1 MINVISGL
9 NHLAQG
15 WFDLFVANTI
25 QMTIIFLLVF
35 MISSISKKKSAVF
48 LYSLWSLFLLKAL
61 FVPGLQISFF
71 KTPNMMNYYAFN
83 EQLSAITYTSP
94 ITSNSGLFFQFSLPQ
109 ILFIIWLIGFITL
122 VFLFIRNERLFNS
135 SLSQAMPMQI
145 DDLLEKL
152 QCKMELNRSVRVFT
166 SPNVPAPFTRGLR
179 KPVIY
184 LPERSREWSSHQLNH
199 ILSHELAH
207 IKRKDIL
214 FISFQNIINIIYF
227 FNPLVWIA
235 NHQINFQREKICDDI
250 AVSLLD
256 ENPSNYGRTLMDNLE
271 SFLVNKRIPLIAN
284 GFFFSKKTI
293 IKRFEY
299 LFTRGK
305 EIKMKLS
312 TLQKGL
318 IAGLVLIVV
327 ILSCNNQS
335 NDSPI
340 TSVDKSISEK
350 APVEITADEKAK
362 FIPYDTPPE
371 PIGGFAAI
379 QKNVIY
385 PEADQEAGHEGTVIV
400 QAFLDE
406 NGDVTEAVVLKSPG
420 LEGLNNA
427 AIDAIKKTKFKPAMQ
442 KEKPVGVYISVPVV
456 FKLDKNNDIK

>member
-1 MINVISGL
+1 MTNVISGL
-9 NHLAQG
+9 NHLAQE
-15 WFDLFVANTI
+15 WFDIFVANTI
-25 QMTIIFLLVF
+25 QMTLIFLLVF
-35 MISSISKKKSAVF
+35 IIFSISRKKPAVF

-94 ITSNSGLFFQFSLPQ
+94 ITTNSGLFFQFSLPQ
-109 ILFIIWLIGFITL
+109 ILFIIWVIGFITL

-135 SLSQAMPMQI
+135 SLSQAKPLQI

-152 QCKMELNRSVRVFT
+152 QCKLELNRSIRVFT
-166 SPNVPAPFTRGLR
+166 SPDVPAPFTRGLR

-184 LPERSREWSSHQLNH
+184 LPERAIKWSSNQLNH

-207 IKRKDIL
+207 VKRKDIL

-250 AVSLLD
+250 AVSLLA

-271 SFLVNKRIPLIAN
+271 SFLVHKRIPLIAN
-284 GFFFSKKTI
+284 GLFFSKKTI

-299 LFTRGK
+299 LLKRGK

-335 NDSPI
+335 NDGPI
-340 TSVDKSISEK
+340 SSVDKSISETVL
-350 APVEITADEKAK
+350 VEMTADQKAKIK
-362 FIPYDTPPE
+362 FIPYDVPPS

-385 PEADQEAGHEGTVIV
+385 PQADQEAGHEGTVIV
-400 QAFLDE
+400 QAYIDE
-406 NGDVTEAVVLKSPG
+406 NGNITKAVVQRTSGFEGLDKAG
-420 LEGLNNA
+420 LE
-427 AIDAIKKTKFKPAMQ
+427 AIQKTKFTPAMQ
-442 KEKPVGVYISVPVV
+442 KDKPVGVFISIPVV
-456 FKLDKNNDIK
+456 FKLQ